1 MSHGLGESFAFITD
15 AVELGL
21 IPPEKLLGQIN
32 EQESD
37 SKSSSPP
44 SSDSDSDSSVDVS
57 TTRRISMSRSND
69 GDSRPASK
77 ASSKW
82 AGVKGSLEF
91 INNVKSQSSEVS
103 RRASNRRNAGSD
115 RRTFAASTDDGDVDG
130 HANAESHSQ
139 SGRSS
144 ADRFSLETR
153 GSIRRGNSASSA
165 SKSDDLRRMAPRPD
179 SNDDDGNEDGSY
191 KQLKRTASSSR
202 RPRSLGGELKG
213 STELFDKVKAASRS
227 AERTQRSNSA
237 ERPMESGEATRT
249 EIEPAPLERS
259 NNGGSIPIDSASQ
272 SRAGEQAY
280 VASATAAPVEAP
292 KRTKGPTSKWTG
304 VKGSMD
310 FVNKTK
316 ALTGER
322 RGRTPS
328 RRINISSS
336 DSQEDQ
342 ESKEPSGGDEA
353 TAPSSCRTRAS
364 SSSASGDR
372 RKAKSKWAG
381 VKGSVEFINKAK
393 TALRN
398 EEKTNCPPEKQATN
412 GQKDSV
418 AGDEGRGPFSS
429 IIESNDKTAV
439 VEEGPPKEID
449 TVSEHTKSAH
459 KNSEVEIGAVPVSE
473 VSSGVQKEGASD
485 EVRDASSGDS
495 IVTVASKW
503 SGLKGSMVNELT
515 AKGRGEEESADQD
528 QNKDNGKQKKQSKW
542 GGLRG
547 GIDFISKTKKQAED
561 NTEPRKDSESSGKD
575 DSIFGSAHGTTK
587 WAGVKGSMDF
597 INRTKSKRKKDKVP
611 KRGLG
616 DLPGYGNFV
625 STRGG
630 FDVDD
635 LDSDA
640 KLDESLEQVTEIETG
655 QSTLGNESRDN
666 VVNSHSANFD
676 EGKVEQASTLNVA
689 ENSPSEQ
696 AGTSKK
702 KANKWSIAARLKK
715 KDKQQEEEAGAAESI
730 QHVDD
735 AGENSEDAAQ
745 LDQKREQ
752 IHDSEESFALFTRSG
767 EPSDGVSRRSAFSKL
782 ALPSQ
787 RGFDPSSEIPIPR
800 QGPASRS
807 MKDAAQLDQ
816 KREQIHDS
824 EESLAF
830 FTRSGEPGDGVSRR
844 SAFSKLALP
853 SQRGFDPSSGIPI
866 PRQGPASRS
875 MKDVA
880 EIQNDVSP
888 SLTDG
893 VEKEAVSE
901 SSGVQALS
909 GSTKQISIPVDGT
922 GSLLVGSGRKEESP
936 FTGRIHTGEAIHTSS
951 PSERDEPLH
960 EEMSEASDSV
970 EDNGIS
976 FLSPLQCVQL
986 NIGPEQ
992 VVGDVLGISVHGLFE
1007 GTTVDDGI
1015 EVHHMERHGT
1025 EKHLCKEVFS
1035 HESNSTTSDQDADR
1049 VVNIELAEAIS
1060 SFSDKV
1066 ELCEIKGREINQ
1078 PKVGQR
1084 TAESSRNDSCGNKQD
1099 STKSPEVKGEGDSDC
1114 AANIFDLIEA
1124 SMVASK
1130 NDQDSRTQEKKQ
1142 IFAASKSYGGVAAVA
1157 LDTDVQEDV
1166 DDVSI
1171 ESFSLEKASA
1181 SSPQRDVNMGQE
1193 RKPHHMDK
1201 SRFDPDEEA
1210 LQDEDD
1216 YGKAGFQLATV
1227 AEEGSLMPSDNLM
1240 EESYSSDLGADHHR
1254 TDQVNSITKE
1264 YTRLAKELEESKA
1277 RTRISRNEVRVLQQE
1292 IQRQRLLYGEVER
1305 RRQLSMG
1312 SLERRKIV
1320 LKRVNQ

>member
-715 KDKQQEEEAGAAESI
+715 KDKQQEEEAGAPESI

-767 EPSDGVSRRSAFSKL
+767 EPS
-782 ALPSQ
+782 
-787 RGFDPSSEIPIPR
+787 
-800 QGPASRS
+800 
-807 MKDAAQLDQ
+807 
-816 KREQIHDS
+816 
-824 EESLAF
+824 
-830 FTRSGEPGDGVSRR
+830 DGVSRR

-1166 DDVSI
+1166 DDVSL